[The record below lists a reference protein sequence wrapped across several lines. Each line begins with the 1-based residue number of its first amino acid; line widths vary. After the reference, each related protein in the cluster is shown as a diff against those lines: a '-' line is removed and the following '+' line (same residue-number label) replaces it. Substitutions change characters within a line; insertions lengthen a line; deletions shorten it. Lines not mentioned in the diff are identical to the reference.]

1 MRKEGQE
8 ALDRCIRLYTC
19 EPSLYRTR
27 TVKVLIAIASAY
39 FVTPEETSY
48 SPDSSPSPVPNAHQ
62 SVIITRESLPSGSD
76 DLLYPNHSAAALAA
90 NSPSLNST
98 RPEDMFNFSLNSF
111 GFFKKSLNDNNK
123 VRLSQTQQQQQQQQQ
138 QDQQLLNHPL
148 EFQSD
153 LFTSNH
159 MNLLQDF
166 DLSSLKSD
174 VPLWDVPSGI
184 TWNEWEGFMK
194 HGN

>member
-1 MRKEGQE
+1 
-8 ALDRCIRLYTC
+8 
-19 EPSLYRTR
+19 
-27 TVKVLIAIASAY
+27 
-39 FVTPEETSY
+39 
-48 SPDSSPSPVPNAHQ
+48 
-62 SVIITRESLPSGSD
+62 
-76 DLLYPNHSAAALAA
+76 
-90 NSPSLNST
+90 
-98 RPEDMFNFSLNSF
+98 MFNFSLNSF
-111 GFFKKSLNDNNK
+111 GFYKRSLSDNNK
-123 VRLSQTQQQQQQQQQ
+123 AGLSQALQQEQQQQQQQR
-138 QDQQLLNHPL
+138 QDQQPLNHPL